1 MVKLKC
7 EECSKSFEARY
18 SRRFC
23 SHSCS
28 AKHNNKIRTRKDAK
42 KLIPCE
48 NCGTETKNKKFC
60 SIECS
65 SQYRTDG
72 AYDEFKNSVNKEYKD
87 SYSPKTFKPHI
98 LREQGQTCA
107 VCKRKDTWEGKILV
121 FVLDHIDGNSNN
133 NNRSNLR
140 LVCPNCDSQLDTFK
154 SKNKGNG
161 RFYRRIRRLE
171 GKSF

>member
-28 AKHNNKIRTRKDAK
+28 ASHNNKIRIRKDAK
-42 KLIPCE
+42 QLNLCE
-48 NCGTETKNKKFC
+48 NCGTETKNDKFC
-60 SIECS
+60 SVQCQA
-65 SQYRTDG
+65 QYKSDV
-72 AYDEFKNSVNKEYKD
+72 AYAEFKNAVDKEYSG

-98 LREQGQTCA
+98 LREQGCVCA
-107 VCKRKDTWEGKILV
+107 LCKRTNKWEGKTLI
-121 FVLDHIDGNSNN
+121 FVLDHIDGNPHN
-133 NNRSNLR
+133 NNRANLR

-154 SKNKGNG
+154 SKNKGKG
-161 RFYRRIRRLE
+161 RFYRIQRRLE